1 MNQGGVPTG
10 TLNLRALT
18 DKHYAA
24 LVDELNA
31 HLDSELKAARE
42 RTAAEVSA
50 EVTAKERLHAE
61 SQIELAREESSRE
74 TRVATAE
81 SLNQVIR
88 RIRETSD
95 PYEALGILLE
105 STAVYA
111 DQAVVLKV
119 ENNHAEVLGGRGIEE
134 CEFEIPLDQ
143 AAAIADVCE
152 TRDPLVALVSEP
164 ELSDDLFHVLSKPD
178 DPERKAYLFPIVA
191 RHEVMAVL
199 IVCGDDPV
207 PAAIEMLSEATG
219 MKIEAL
225 EQHGAAEMKPL
236 SSPGLV
242 QIAQPS
248 VPEAHAGDPL
258 SWADL
263 SPEDQKLHLQAQ
275 RVARVKVA
283 EIRLYQPDQLRKG
296 VFESNIYGALGNEID
311 RLRAEFLQTFLTKS
325 QTMVDYLHLELVRSL
340 AHDDDK
346 LLGPTYPGP
355 MV

>member
-1 MNQGGVPTG
+1 MNQGGSLTG
-10 TLNLRALT
+10 PLNLRALT
-18 DKHYAA
+18 DKHYDA
-24 LVDELNA
+24 LVDELTA

-42 RTAAEVSA
+42 QTAAEIA
-50 EVTAKERLHAE
+50 AKERLHAD
-61 SQIELAREESSRE
+61 SQIALSRDEARHE
-74 TRVATAE
+74 TRIATAE

-105 STAVYA
+105 STTEYA

-119 ENNHAEVLGGRGIEE
+119 ENNHVEVLGGRGIEE
-134 CEFEIPLDQ
+134 CEFDFPLDQ
-143 AAAIADVCE
+143 AAAIADVCQ
-152 TRDPLVALVSEP
+152 TKDPLVALVSEP
-164 ELSDDLFHVLSKPD
+164 ELSDDLAHLLSKPD
-178 DPERKAYLFPIVA
+178 DPERKAYLFPIVS
-191 RHEVMAVL
+191 RHEAMAVL
-199 IVCGDDPV
+199 VVCGDDPV
-207 PAAIEMLSEATG
+207 PAAIELLSEATG

-225 EQHGAAEMKPL
+225 EQHAATEMKPL
-236 SSPGLV
+236 ASPGLV
-242 QIAQPS
+242 QIVPPT
-248 VPEAHAGDPL
+248 VPEAHGGEPL

-263 SPEDQKLHLQAQ
+263 SAEDQKLHLQAQ

-296 VFESNIYGALGNEID
+296 VFEANIYGALGNEID

-325 QTMVDYLHLELVRSL
+325 QTMVDYLHLEIVRSL

-346 LLGPTYPGP
+346 LLGPDYPGP

>member
-1 MNQGGVPTG
+1 
-10 TLNLRALT
+10 
-18 DKHYAA
+18 
-24 LVDELNA
+24 
-31 HLDSELKAARE
+31 
-42 RTAAEVSA
+42 
-50 EVTAKERLHAE
+50 LHAE